1 MDKRKARKIREICHW
16 QCGSQRLLVIIQC
29 EDSKFLTHFL
39 SMLGTSQ
46 RIEVDRDAA
55 SICRVWYLDNF
66 RFDEG

>member
-1 MDKRKARKIREICHW
+1 MDKRKARKIREICLW

-46 RIEVDRDAA
+46 RIEVD
-55 SICRVWYLDNF
+55 
-66 RFDEG
+66 